1 VDEVGATEWWREG
14 ATVVSIQVWKFVR
27 ASRVATAITILL
39 FLMIAAPVSAQS
51 SESAGD
57 NNSFWNISKSVLLD
71 PTTYAP
77 AGISYTATRLDWN
90 TSQPFFARGFIER
103 NPRFTITGLPNDVP
117 LSHADGNKRILTD
130 TLMYHADVCRAQS
143 RAFSLWSVCSSRRI
157 RKHRKIIKTIGWNR
171 TGRVRIVLVVPPV
184 RRTLATVA
192 GKSNQDAAAMTS
204 DKNSLVPWALGL
216 VSASSWCLV
225 PGSQIR
231 RAPGTWTKHQAL
243 RTGQAQAPR
252 TKAQSKLRFVSRRR
266 PGV

>member
-1 VDEVGATEWWREG
+1 M
-14 ATVVSIQVWKFVR
+14 VSIQVWKFVR

-130 TLMYHADVCRAQS
+130 TLMIMQMSAVHNLGVQS
-143 RAFSLWSVCSSRRI
+143 LERLFIA
-157 RKHRKIIKTIGWNR
+157 KNPEHRKLIKTIGWIE
-171 TGRVRIVLVVPPV
+171 RVAFASYWSYRLSDEHW
-184 RRTLATVA
+184 RQWRE
-192 GKSNQDAAAMTS
+192 NQQTAAAM
-204 DKNSLVPWALGL
+204 NF
-216 VSASSWCLV
+216 
-225 PGSQIR
+225 R
-231 RAPGTWTKHQAL
+231 
-243 RTGQAQAPR
+243 
-252 TKAQSKLRFVSRRR
+252 
-266 PGV
+266 